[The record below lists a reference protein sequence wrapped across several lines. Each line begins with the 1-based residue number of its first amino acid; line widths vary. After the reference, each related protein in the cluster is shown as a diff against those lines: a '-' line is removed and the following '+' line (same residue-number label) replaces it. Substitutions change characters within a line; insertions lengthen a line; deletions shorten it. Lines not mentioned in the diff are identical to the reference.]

1 LGIIKRQSL
10 KTSLVNYTGIVIG
23 VVFFNFIFPHII
35 NEEYLGLI
43 GLLQNITFILATF
56 PSFGMAYVLLRYFSV
71 WRNEETVNRFNRF
84 AWIVM
89 TIGLFLF
96 FILFYFF
103 NHILIDQYKQ
113 QSPLFVPYVY
123 WIVPLVIFYTYTQY
137 LELYAMVKL
146 RIAIPAFLREI
157 ANRVLL
163 IILLFAFAYHFI
175 SNDLLIYLFV
185 SIYAISAILLF
196 FYSNSVLSFKF
207 SSNYRFWDK
216 KNDLN
221 EPLKYAF
228 NMLLILVTSNLS
240 NFIDG
245 IILPAYLGLGAL
257 GIYMRPLVLGQM
269 IQVPYRAISLISIPI
284 LREALVNN
292 DLDKV
297 RDLNRSIG
305 LNLFLIGTFLF
316 TGLVVCADGFFAL
329 LPPQYAQA
337 RYVLYIIGF
346 GRLMDMA
353 FGLNSEI
360 LNYSNHYR
368 IIIYLSMVMMAMT
381 ISLDVFLIPRWGMN
395 GAASAVTFSLIVFN
409 ILKSI
414 FIYKRFKFHCF
425 SRHYLTLLI
434 LMLLVIFG
442 LQSIPFVSFID
453 HHMFYN
459 ALLNVLFKGSLSVIG
474 FLIPVFILKVSPDL
488 NHFIGLLLSGKIFR
502 GGHKMEGL

>member
-1 LGIIKRQSL
+1 
-10 KTSLVNYTGIVIG
+10 
-23 VVFFNFIFPHII
+23 
-35 NEEYLGLI
+35 
-43 GLLQNITFILATF
+43 
-56 PSFGMAYVLLRYFSV
+56 
-71 WRNEETVNRFNRF
+71 
-84 AWIVM
+84 
-89 TIGLFLF
+89 
-96 FILFYFF
+96 
-103 NHILIDQYKQ
+103 
-113 QSPLFVPYVY
+113 
-123 WIVPLVIFYTYTQY
+123 
-137 LELYAMVKL
+137 
-146 RIAIPAFLREI
+146 
-157 ANRVLL
+157 
-163 IILLFAFAYHFI
+163 
-175 SNDLLIYLFV
+175 
-185 SIYAISAILLF
+185 
-196 FYSNSVLSFKF
+196 
-207 SSNYRFWDK
+207 
-216 KNDLN
+216 
-221 EPLKYAF
+221 
-228 NMLLILVTSNLS
+228 MLLILVTSNLS